1 VTSAPITGLFL
12 DIGGVLLTNGWDGG
26 MRKRAADRFGLDPGE
41 MEARHRLAVDA
52 YEEGTLSLD
61 DYLARLGLETG
72 RQAAREEFKSLMFEQ
87 SQPFPDMIAL
97 MHGLKEAHRLRVIAV
112 NNEGRELN
120 VYRIAR
126 FRLGE
131 FIDAFLSSCF
141 VHLRKP
147 DPEIFRLALDVA
159 QTPAA
164 QIAYVDDRSPHL
176 EAARRFGIRGVH
188 HTGYAST
195 RAALAG
201 LGLALA
207 G

>member
-1 VTSAPITGLFL
+1 MTPPITALFL

-26 MRKRAADRFGLDPGE
+26 MRRRAADRFGLDPAE
-41 MEARHRLAVDA
+41 MERRHRLAVDA
-52 YEEGTLSLD
+52 FEAGRLSLD
-61 DYLARLGLETG
+61 DYLARLVFDAERPFTP
-72 RQAAREEFKSLMFEQ
+72 ADFKAVMFAQ
-87 SQPFPDMIAL
+87 SQPFPEMIAL
-97 MHGLKEAHRLRVIAV
+97 MEGLKAAHRLRVIAV

-120 VYRIAR
+120 VHRIGT
-126 FRLGE
+126 FRLAE
-131 FIDAFLSSCF
+131 LIDAFLSSCF

-164 QIAYVDDRSPHL
+164 QIAYVDDRAPYV
-176 EAARRFGIRGVH
+176 EAAERFGIRGVH

-201 LGLALA
+201 LGLAPA